1 MARFRAYTSDSSSD
15 DEPPSDEEKIP
26 EEAPELPEED
36 SDDESSS
43 SASSDLRE
51 EELVTRPRPRNGLV
65 EDENGDI
72 QYVHDVSRPRADPT
86 PIPWAQHLGVDVQ
99 KMHVMQTSLFRVPEE
114 AAAMKAAEKS
124 AHPHLQVP
132 QPLLNRKHSRDSDGE
147 GMRFESKER
156 ASFAHDIEPAYRPS
170 RKYARVESSESAVT
184 GNEAALVD
192 AGLAFGRS
200 FRVGWGPDGTL
211 VHPGSLCAP
220 SSSIKT
226 SANSSIISKT
236 RAPISESSAL
246 SVKLL
251 QHQLSHS
258 PIDFDDDDIPFANP
272 SSTDL
277 HFSSFASLFP
287 PTDHSFEAS
296 LFRLG
301 SALFDSLN
309 LRLGDSVT
317 PDIRTR
323 ISALRRKAALSAW
336 LEDTVAP
343 SVDADIR
350 ANPAAGATS
359 LAFMH
364 LTGNQV
370 DRASEVAMDGGY
382 LKLATLISQAGGDFE
397 FREDLKDQLEIW
409 REQRIDVHI
418 DESVRKV
425 YALLAG
431 IVDSVVEGSK
441 GGGQDN
447 CADVDIVAGLD
458 WKRVFGLHLWF
469 SGHVDAPISQVFD
482 AYNRLVK
489 ESTRKISGPIPWY
502 EETPR
507 ASRWR
512 LSSPPSVP
520 DALFSLIRLHAEPS
534 CSLSHVLTPL
544 SFGPSPLDYS
554 LPWHLYIVLSRCMRV
569 RDFADRGDP
578 GIQRTSPF
586 SSRDD
591 AEESGVEGHS
601 PSADLLTSSYAFQLE
616 QQGMIQEAVFVLLHL
631 EGSAGREKAIKDLL
645 ARCAARMD
653 EWSTRGIV
661 GSLRVPM
668 AWIQEAKAIY
678 ALDSNE
684 VFEAYELYLSAGL
697 YNAAHDIAVLKLAPD
712 AVIQNDLT
720 LLTSLFSRFNGRPV
734 DGWHVRGKAFLD
746 FAHIVTRLPELEE
759 ELGQEQELDIISSL
773 EEETDELTRNAS
785 KLIGILPDA
794 LRDRSDPRHNA
805 ALAHMIRLL
814 VKMVDK
820 YRPFTLV
827 YPNEFS
833 SLTGLLSPTFQAE
846 VQPTNVDEAVKL
858 QHIQSS
864 VYARFL
870 KSIDHST

>member
-15 DEPPSDEEKIP
+15 DEPLSEEEKIP

-36 SDDESSS
+36 SDDDSSS
-43 SASSDLRE
+43 STSSDLRE
-51 EELVTRPRPRNGLV
+51 EELITRPRPRNGLV

-72 QYVHDVSRPRADPT
+72 QYAHEVSRPRADPT
-86 PIPWAQHLGVDVQ
+86 LIPWAQHIGVDAQ

-114 AAAMKAAEKS
+114 AAAMRAAENS
-124 AHPHLQVP
+124 ARAHLQVP
-132 QPLLNRKHSRDSDGE
+132 QPLNRKHSRDSDGD
-147 GMRFESKER
+147 GLRFESKER

-211 VHPGSLCAP
+211 VHLGSLCAP
-220 SSSIKT
+220 STSIKT

-236 RAPISESSAL
+236 KAPISASDL

-277 HFSSFASLFP
+277 HFSSFATLFP

-317 PDIRTR
+317 PDIRAR

-336 LEDTVAP
+336 LEDAVAP

-350 ANPAAGATS
+350 ANPAAGPAALT
-359 LAFMH
+359 FMH

-397 FREDLKDQLEIW
+397 FREDLKEQLEIW

-418 DESVRKV
+418 DENVRKL

-441 GGGQDN
+441 GSGQDN

-469 SGHVDAPISQVFD
+469 SGHVDAPVAQVFD

-489 ESTRKISGPIPWY
+489 ESTRKVPGPIPWY
-502 EETPR
+502 EE
-507 ASRWR
+507 ASTTSKWRWR
-512 LSSPPSVP
+512 LPSPPSAP
-520 DALFSLIRLHAEPS
+520 DALFSMIRLHADPS

-554 LPWHLYIVLSRCMRV
+554 LPWHLYIILSRCMRI

-578 GIQRTSPF
+578 GIRRISPS

-591 AEESGVEGHS
+591 GEEPGVEGHS

-616 QQGMIQEAVFVLLHL
+616 QQNRLQEAVFVLLHL
-631 EGSAGREKAIKDLL
+631 EGSAGREKAIKEFL
-645 ARCAARMD
+645 ARCAPRLD
-653 EWSTRGIV
+653 EWSTRGII

-668 AWIQEAKAIY
+668 AWIQEAKATS
-678 ALDSNE
+678 ALYSNQ

-712 AVIQNDLT
+712 AVIRNDLT

-759 ELGQEQELDIISSL
+759 ELGQEQELDIITSL
-773 EEETDELTRNAS
+773 EEEMDELTRNAS

-794 LRDRSDPRHNA
+794 LRDRADPRHNA
-805 ALAHMIRLL
+805 ALAHMIRVL
-814 VKMVDK
+814 VKIVDK
-820 YRPFTLV
+820 FRPFTL
-827 YPNEFS
+827 
-833 SLTGLLSPTFQAE
+833 AE
-846 VQPTNVDEAVKL
+846 VQPTHVDEAVKL

-870 KSIDHST
+870 KSIDHSA

>member
-1 MARFRAYTSDSSSD
+1 MARFRAYTSDSDSSSD
-15 DEPPSDEEKIP
+15 GEPLSDDEKIP
-26 EEAPELPEED
+26 EDVPEPPEED

-72 QYVHDVSRPRADPT
+72 QYAHEVSRPRADPT
-86 PIPWAQHLGVDVQ
+86 LIPWAQHIGVDAQ

-114 AAAMKAAEKS
+114 AAAMRAVQRPTHVS
-124 AHPHLQVP
+124 LQVP
-132 QPLLNRKHSRDSDGE
+132 QPLSRKHSRDSDGD
-147 GMRFESKER
+147 GLRFESKER
-156 ASFAHDIEPAYRPS
+156 ASFAHDIEPPYRPS

-184 GNEAALVD
+184 GNEASLVD

-200 FRVGWGPDGTL
+200 FRAGWGPDGTL

-220 SSSIKT
+220 STSIKT

-236 RAPISESSAL
+236 KVPICESSSL

-277 HFSSFASLFP
+277 HFSSFAGLFP
-287 PTDHSFEAS
+287 STDHSFEAS

-317 PDIRTR
+317 PDIRAR

-336 LEDTVAP
+336 LEDAVAP

-350 ANPAAGATS
+350 ANPAAGPTAV
-359 LAFMH
+359 AFMH

-370 DRASEVAMDGGY
+370 DRASEVAVDGGY

-409 REQRIDVHI
+409 REQRIDMHI

-441 GGGQDN
+441 GGGQDK
-447 CADVDIVAGLD
+447 CPDVDITAGLD
-458 WKRVFGLHLWF
+458 WKRVLGLHLWF
-469 SGHVDAPISQVFD
+469 SGLVDAPISHIFE
-482 AYNRLVK
+482 AYSRLVN
-489 ESTRKISGPIPWY
+489 ESPPARKIAGPIPWY
-502 EETPR
+502 EETST
-507 ASRWR
+507 ASKWRWK
-512 LSSPPSVP
+512 LPSPPSAP

-544 SFGPSPLDYS
+544 SFGPSPLDSS
-554 LPWHLYIVLSRCMRV
+554 LPWHLYIILSRCMRV

-578 GIQRTSPF
+578 GTRRTS
-586 SSRDD
+586 SSSQDDD
-591 AEESGVEGHS
+591 AQETAVEGHS

-616 QQGMIQEAVFVLLHL
+616 EQGMLQEAVFVLLHL

-645 ARCAARMD
+645 ARCAARLD

-668 AWIQEAKAIY
+668 TWVQEAKAIH
-678 ALDSNE
+678 ALDCNE
-684 VFEAYELYLSAGL
+684 VFEAYDLYLSAGL
-697 YNAAHDIAVLKLAPD
+697 YNAAHDIAVSKLAPD
-712 AVIQNDLT
+712 AVIRNDLT

-746 FAHIVTRLPELEE
+746 YAHIVTRLPELEE
-759 ELGQEQELDIISSL
+759 ELGQEQELDIVSSL
-773 EEETDELTRNAS
+773 EEETDELARNAS

-794 LRDRSDPRHNA
+794 LRDRSDSRHNA
-805 ALAHMIRLL
+805 ALAYMIRTLM
-814 VKMVDK
+814 KMVDK
-820 YRPFTLV
+820 YRPFTL
-827 YPNEFS
+827 
-833 SLTGLLSPTFQAE
+833 AE
-846 VQPTNVDEAVKL
+846 VQPTHVDEAVKL
-858 QHIQSS
+858 QHIKSS
-864 VYARFL
+864 VYAKFL
-870 KSIDHST
+870 KSIDYSA

>member
-1 MARFRAYTSDSSSD
+1 MARFRAYTSDSSSSD
-15 DEPPSDEEKIP
+15 DEAPSDEEKSP
-26 EEAPELPEED
+26 DHAPELPEED

-43 SASSDLRE
+43 SMSSDLRE
-51 EELVTRPRPRNGLV
+51 EDLVTRQRPRNGLV

-72 QYVHDVSRPRADPT
+72 QYAHEVSRPRTDPT
-86 PIPWAQHLGVDVQ
+86 LIPWAQHIGVDAQ

-114 AAAMKAAEKS
+114 AAAMRAVERPAR
-124 AHPHLQVP
+124 AYLQVA
-132 QPLLNRKHSRDSDGE
+132 QPLSRKHSRDSDGD
-147 GMRFESKER
+147 GLRFESKER
-156 ASFAHDIEPAYRPS
+156 ASFAHDIEPAPYRPS
-170 RKYARVESSESAVT
+170 RKYARVGSSESAVA
-184 GNEAALVD
+184 GNESALVD

-220 SSSIKT
+220 STSIKT
-226 SANSSIISKT
+226 SANSSVIYKT
-236 RAPISESSAL
+236 KAPLVESSEL

-272 SSTDL
+272 SATDL
-277 HFSSFASLFP
+277 HFSSFANLFP
-287 PTDHSFEAS
+287 STDHSFEAS

-317 PDIRTR
+317 PDVRAR

-336 LEDTVAP
+336 LEDAVAP
-343 SVDADIR
+343 AVDTEMR
-350 ANPAAGATS
+350 ATPAAGPSA
-359 LAFMH
+359 LAFMY

-370 DRASEVAMDGGY
+370 NRASEVAMDGGY

-397 FREDLKDQLEIW
+397 FREDLKHQLEIW
-409 REQRIDVHI
+409 REERIDLHV

-431 IVDSVVEGSK
+431 LVDFVVEGSK
-441 GGGQDN
+441 GGGQDK

-469 SGHVDAPISQVFD
+469 SGLVDAPISQIFD
-482 AYNRLVK
+482 AYNQLVQ
-489 ESTRKISGPIPWY
+489 EPSARKIARPIPWY
-502 EETPR
+502 QETSSTSKWRWKLP
-507 ASRWR
+507 AS
-512 LSSPPSVP
+512 PTAP

-534 CSLSHVLTPL
+534 CSLSHVLLPL

-554 LPWHLYIVLSRCMRV
+554 LPWHMYIILSRCMRV

-578 GIQRTSPF
+578 GIRRASPS
-586 SSRDD
+586 SSRDE
-591 AEESGVEGHS
+591 AEDNVVEGHS
-601 PSADLLTSSYAFQLE
+601 PSADMLTSSYAFQLE
-616 QQGMIQEAVFVLLHL
+616 QQGMLQEAVFVLLHL
-631 EGSAGREKAIKDLL
+631 EGSAGREKAVKELL
-645 ARCAARMD
+645 IRCAVRMD
-653 EWSTRGIV
+653 EWSTRGII

-668 AWIQEAKAIY
+668 AWVQEAQAIY
-678 ALDSNE
+678 ALDCGR

-697 YNAAHDIAVLKLAPD
+697 FNPAHNIAVLKLAPD
-712 AVIQNDLT
+712 AVIRNDLA
-720 LLTSLFSRFNGRPV
+720 LLTSLFSRFDGRPV

-759 ELGQEQELDIISSL
+759 ELGQELELDVVSSL
-773 EEETDELTRNAS
+773 EDEMDELTRGGS

-805 ALAHMIRLL
+805 ALAYMIRVL

-820 YRPFTLV
+820 YRPFTL
-827 YPNEFS
+827 
-833 SLTGLLSPTFQAE
+833 AE
-846 VQPTNVDEAVKL
+846 VQPTHVDEAVKL

-870 KSIDHST
+870 KSIDNAQ

>member
-26 EEAPELPEED
+26 EEAPELPEDD

-72 QYVHDVSRPRADPT
+72 QYAHEVLRPRVDPT
-86 PIPWAQHLGVDVQ
+86 LIPWAQHIGVDAQ

-114 AAAMKAAEKS
+114 AAAMRAAEKP
-124 AHPHLQVP
+124 ARFHLQVP
-132 QPLLNRKHSRDSDGE
+132 QSLNRKHSRDSDGD
-147 GMRFESKER
+147 GLRFESKER
-156 ASFAHDIEPAYRPS
+156 ASFAQDIEPPAYRPS
-170 RKYARVESSESAVT
+170 RKYARVESSESVVT

-200 FRVGWGPDGTL
+200 FRVGWGPGGTL
-211 VHPGSLCAP
+211 VYSGALCAP
-220 SSSIKT
+220 STSAKT
-226 SANSSIISKT
+226 SANSSIISITKV
-236 RAPISESSAL
+236 PISESGPL
-246 SVKLL
+246 SIRLL

-258 PIDFDDDDIPFANP
+258 PIDFDDDDVPFANP

-277 HFSSFASLFP
+277 HFSSFAALFP
-287 PTDHSFEAS
+287 TTDRSYEAS
-296 LFRLG
+296 LFHLG

-317 PDIRTR
+317 PDIRAR
-323 ISALRRKAALSAW
+323 IFALRRKAALSAW
-336 LEDTVAP
+336 LQDAVSP
-343 SVDADIR
+343 SVDTDMR
-350 ANPAAGATS
+350 ANPAAGPVA
-359 LAFMH
+359 LAFML

-370 DRASEVAMDGGY
+370 ERASELAMDGGY

-397 FREDLKDQLEIW
+397 FREDLKNQLEIW
-409 REQRIDVHI
+409 RDQRVDVHI
-418 DESVRKV
+418 DENVRKV

-431 IVDSVVEGSK
+431 VLDTVVEGSK
-441 GGGQDN
+441 GGGQDK
-447 CADVDIVAGLD
+447 CPDVDIAAGLD

-469 SGHVDAPISQVFD
+469 SNLVDAPISQVFS
-482 AYNRLVK
+482 AYNRLVE
-489 ESTRKISGPIPWY
+489 ESTPARKIAGPIPWY
-502 EETPR
+502 EETGVK
-507 ASRWR
+507 SRWK
-512 LSSPPSVP
+512 LPSPSLVP

-534 CSLSHVLTPL
+534 CSLSNVLAPL

-554 LPWHLYIVLSRCMRV
+554 LPWHLYIILSRCMRV

-578 GIQRTSPF
+578 GIRRTSP
-586 SSRDD
+586 SSSHDD
-591 AEESGVEGHS
+591 ADETGVEGHS

-616 QQGMIQEAVFVLLHL
+616 QHNMIQEPIFVLLHI
-631 EGSAGREKAIKDLL
+631 EGSAGREKAIKDVL
-645 ARCAARMD
+645 ARCAARLD
-653 EWSTRGIV
+653 DWTTRGLV
-661 GSLRVPM
+661 GSLRIPM

-678 ALDSNE
+678 ALECGE

-712 AVIQNDLT
+712 AVIRRDLT
-720 LLTSLFSRFNGRPV
+720 LVTNIFSRFNGRSV
-734 DGWHVRGKAFLD
+734 DGWHVRGKVFLD
-746 FAHIVTRLPELEE
+746 FVHIVTRLPELQE
-759 ELGQEQELDIISSL
+759 ELSQEQELHAVPAL
-773 EEETDELTRNAS
+773 EEEVDELARNAS

-805 ALAHMIRLL
+805 ALADMIGAL

-820 YRPFTLV
+820 VRPFTL
-827 YPNEFS
+827 
-833 SLTGLLSPTFQAE
+833 AE
-846 VQPTNVDEAVKL
+846 VQPTHVDEAIKL

-870 KSIDHST
+870 KSIDNSAAS